1 MPWPSLAETLE
12 LKPLVLA
19 GPILRKVTPLSVTV
33 WLALKNACTVTLTV
47 YSSAGRALLTG
58 TRASTEIGTHL
69 HLVAVTADHLV
80 GPTTALAEG
89 QVFSYDLSFTEA
101 GSGTSYS
108 LAAASQNA
116 SLSYPGRLLP
126 SLCLPPSD
134 VNKLRIVHGSCRKP
148 HGDGPDALALL
159 DDLLATTHDDP
170 FARPQQLLL
179 TGDQIYA
186 DDVAA
191 GLLTMITDAART
203 LLAWGGRDEL
213 MPLPDSPLK
222 GVPEPRKYP
231 PVPGHRL
238 PPYQRNYALGL
249 SGFTSDDMGC
259 HLMSLGEYLCMYL
272 FAWSDVLWRRH
283 NDGSAEL
290 PPPEDIVE
298 TSIALRS
305 FAPQDADARRE
316 PAEPWRNL
324 STSAEKRADKVRTIA
339 RHNEGLVR
347 FHGRLGRVRRALAN
361 VPVYMIFDD
370 HEITDDWNMRL
381 ASTLNIHESAL
392 GRRVVQNG
400 MVAYA
405 LCQHWGNAPEQFADD
420 GTLPPGRKLL
430 SYLDKARGDD
440 YAQRSA
446 LICAALG
453 LPTAAEIRSQRR
465 LIHGPDSLR
474 YHHLVRG
481 PGHKIVFTDSRTWRS
496 YSPRGETIL
505 IPEDV
510 LRQQFADGAVDARQA
525 LLVVLSTNAPPVR
538 SIRTAEGHDTLVNRS
553 EHHPDLYESW
563 ALPSDATDRLFK
575 VISDQLPLVDGTRQ
589 GSALLISGDVHH
601 GFASRL
607 LFEGHSRFEDSQ
619 DRPQPVSAVYG
630 QLVSSAFCNANGA
643 TRGLHR
649 EGHDYTPSVLQGMAI
664 PKGRTER
671 LCGRNL
677 RPGEYV
683 RAGTTTM
690 TSVLPELHQVQV
702 FQNRSGTVGGMWEFN
717 FRPNP
722 GWDWAYRLDYLHP
735 TASPL
740 EAITPPAARAGDT
753 AATRRDSGRDHHRF
767 AAAYR
772 QYNRTG
778 GSFQEVVGVNCISE
792 VRFEWPSQGAR
803 SALHTMFWE
812 QPGDQDPKRYTTV
825 RVSLDPARPALLD
838 PDLTLERVGS

>member
-1 MPWPSLAETLE
+1 MPWSSLAEIIE
-12 LKPLVLA
+12 LKPLILA

-58 TRASTEIGTHL
+58 TRASTDIGRHL
-69 HLVAVTADHLV
+69 HLVAVTADQVV

-116 SLSYPGRLLP
+116 SLSYPGRSLP
-126 SLCLPPSD
+126 SFCLPPSD

-170 FARPQQLLL
+170 FSRPQQLLL

-203 LLAWGGRDEL
+203 LLAWGDRDEL
-213 MPLPDSPLK
+213 MPLPDSPVK

-231 PVPGHRL
+231 SVPSHRL

-283 NDGSAEL
+283 DDGSAEL
-290 PPPEDIVE
+290 PTPEDIVE

-305 FAPQDADARRE
+305 FAPQDADARSE
-316 PAEPWRNL
+316 PLGPWRNL
-324 STSAEKRADKVRTIA
+324 STSAQKRADKVRTIA
-339 RHNEGLVR
+339 RHNERLVR

-381 ASTLNIHESAL
+381 TNTLNIHESAL
-392 GRRVVQNG
+392 GRQVVQNG
-400 MVAYA
+400 MTAYA

-440 YAQRSA
+440 YPQRSA

-465 LIHGPDSLR
+465 LIPGPDSLR
-474 YHHLVRG
+474 YHHVVRA
-481 PGHKIVFTDSRTWRS
+481 PGHKIVFTDSRTWRA
-496 YSPRGETIL
+496 YSSRGETIL

-510 LRQQFADGAVDARQA
+510 LRQQFIGADVEARQA
-525 LLVVLSTNAPPVR
+525 LLVVLSTNVPPVR
-538 SIRTAEGHDTLVNRS
+538 SIRTAEAHDDLVNWR

-575 VISDQLPLVDGTRQ
+575 IISDQLPLVGGVRQ
-589 GSALLISGDVHH
+589 GGALLLSGDVHH

-607 LFEGHSRFEDSQ
+607 LFEGRTRFEDPP
-619 DRPQPVSAVYG
+619 DRPQPVLVVYG
-630 QLVSSAFCNANGA
+630 QLVSSALCNASDG

-649 EGHDYTPSVLQGMAI
+649 EGHAFTPNFVQGQAI
-664 PKGRTER
+664 PMGRTER

-677 RPGEYV
+677 RPGDRV
-683 RAGTTTM
+683 VAGTST
-690 TSVLPELHQVQV
+690 VLPSTPLGRMPVMQTA
-702 FQNRSGTVGGMWEFN
+702 SGTAGGMWKIDFT
-717 FRPNP
+717 PAP

-740 EAITPPAARAGDT
+740 ESITPPAARAGDT

-792 VRFEWPSQGAR
+792 VRFEWPSQGSR

-838 PDLTLERVGS
+838 PDLTLEREGS